1 MDSYQSIFNTTTLL
15 TSSTDIIFSDLTP
28 DSILYVNSLL
38 NPAAATLGTSLS
50 FSGATLNAIQGI
62 RTVDSPTFAGLT
74 IGTLGGLLKATAGI
88 VATATIDIDYQRP
101 LSSFTNLSYS
111 AGALNLAS
119 TITGLTSL
127 TTSTLIVGSQF
138 SVDCIANFYRNYTAL
153 GVSNINAA
161 YAGTLTNLSGSG
173 FRNAFGL
180 YCGNTFASNTG
191 NTTSV
196 LHNIF
201 SYPTFDATNATIAYA
216 YGIYAGFAG
225 ITGTVDIA
233 YSIYAANP
241 PAGGTTRAA
250 ILTDNLVVGTAG
262 NPPANGILVSGVI
275 KNTNLT
281 ASRLVYSDGSY
292 ELASVTLGSNLSLS
306 GATLD
311 TVASPSFSGLTL
323 TAALTYA
330 NGGTGLN
337 SYAAGDIIYASAI
350 NTLSKL
356 PIGTTGQVLAVNG
369 SNLPEWTTLASSGVT
384 SITGTADQINPSTL
398 TTGAV
403 TLSFPSAIT
412 CPGSLYATTYLSANN
427 YIQSNNYITA
437 NSYLNVGTYA
447 GVGIAASFNRSFYCS
462 RSYTATSSSAYGA
475 TFTGTVTAQAGAIT
489 PALYGL
495 SIGHTL
501 TSSASNLTPSLFY
514 GLYCDITTNASAAA
528 ITTAIGSRFNLTTSG
543 TTSYGFTSYITAPTG
558 TATLKC
564 ALFAEDAQIGFV
576 GDIIATGSGKSG
588 FLYVDQRLSIS
599 GQANSIDRCITCART
614 YTATTNTPYIYS
626 FASVYTLP
634 AGASANVAYG
644 MRVADS
650 WVSNTSNTANTI
662 TGLGVEGNFNGNPTA
677 IATATGIKSAI
688 TLQNTV
694 TTAYGAYITN
704 PSGTAT
710 NKVALYAD
718 SVKVGAAVSG
728 NQTIGTIVATSTGTF
743 SNINLSDFTFTN
755 SLACAAST
763 YTGAGT
769 VYWAG
774 MNSNVNTTMYF
785 SRFGHLVMLR
795 LPTWVY
801 PNTSTTQTPYIGYN
815 PSGWAPSTNILL
827 PVIANHGNA
836 YVHCTLLINTN
847 CTIYLYSPQYAVN
860 ISTTNGGNA
869 FPATCC
875 VSWSVY

>member
-1 MDSYQSIFNTTTLL
+1 MSTADGYQSIFNA
-15 TSSTDIIFSDLTP
+15 TSLFTNSSDIIFSDLTANTL
-28 DSILYVNSLL
+28 LYINSTL
-38 NPAAATLGTSLS
+38 NPASVTLGSSLS
-50 FSGATLNAIQGI
+50 FTGGTLNTVQGI

-74 IGTLGGLLKATAGI
+74 VGSITGLLKATAG
-88 VATATIDIDYQRP
+88 VLSQATVDVDYQRA

-111 AGALNLAS
+111 AGALDLAS

-161 YAGTLTNLSGSG
+161 YAGTLTNLAGVG

-180 YCGNTFASNTG
+180 YCGNTFASNTD

-233 YSIYAANP
+233 YSIYAGAP
-241 PAGGTTRAA
+241 PPGGSIRAA

-262 NPPANGILVSGVI
+262 NPPANGILVSGII

-281 ASRLVYSDGSY
+281 ASSLVYSDGSY
-292 ELASVTLGSNLSLS
+292 QLGSITLGSNLSLS

-311 TVASPSFSGLTL
+311 TIQGIQTSSSPTFASLTL
-323 TAALTYA
+323 SSPLSYA
-330 NGGTGLN
+330 NGGTGQN
-337 SYAAGDIIYASAI
+337 SYAAGDIIYASAT

-356 PIGTTGQVLAVNG
+356 TIGTAGQVLMVSGGVPAWAASAGVIAVNG
-369 SNLPEWTTLASSGVT
+369 TANQIDSSTV
-384 SITGTADQINPSTL
+384 SGT
-398 TTGAV
+398 V
-403 TLSFPSAIT
+403 TLSFPSASGMIVPST
-412 CPGSLYATTYLSANN
+412 YFQASNYAS
-427 YIQSNNYITA
+427 
-437 NSYLNVGTYA
+437 
-447 GVGIAASFNRSFYCS
+447 VGITASFNRSFYCS

-475 TFTGTVTAQAGAIT
+475 TFAGTVTAQAGAIT

-495 SIGHTL
+495 SISHNL
-501 TSSASNLTPSLFY
+501 VSSTGNLTPSLFY
-514 GLYCDITTNASAAA
+514 GLYCLPSTDATNAA
-528 ITTAIGSRFNLTTSG
+528 ITTAIGSRFGLTTAG
-543 TTSYGFTSYITAPTG
+543 TTTYAYTSYIDAPTG
-558 TATLKC
+558 TATKNC
-564 ALFAEDAQIGFV
+564 ALYADNIQIGLS
-576 GDIIATGSGKSG
+576 GDIIAAGSGKSG
-588 FLYVDQRLSIS
+588 YAYIDSRLTIG
-599 GQANSIDRCITCART
+599 GQANSIDRCIDVART

-626 FASVYTLP
+626 LASIYTLP
-634 AGASANVAYG
+634 AGASANVAHG
-644 MRVADS
+644 LRVADS
-650 WVSNTSNTANTI
+650 FISNTSNTANTCNA
-662 TGLGVEGNFNGNPTA
+662 LSVESDFKGSPTT

-694 TTAYGAYITN
+694 TTAYGAYITA
-704 PSGTAT
+704 PSGTTT

-718 SVKVGAAVSG
+718 SIKVGAAVSG
-728 NQTIGTIVATSTGTF
+728 NQTTGTIVTTSTGTF
-743 SNINLSDFTFTN
+743 SNINLSDFTFN
-755 SLACAAST
+755 SSLACAAST
-763 YTGAGT
+763 YTGAGV

-795 LPTWVY
+795 LPAWTY
-801 PNTSTTQTPYIGYN
+801 PNTSTSQIPYIGYN
-815 PSGWAPSTNILL
+815 PSGWAPQTTILL
-827 PVIANHGNA
+827 PVIANHGNSW
-836 YVHCTLLINTN
+836 VRCIMLINTN
-847 CTIYLYSPQYAVN
+847 CTIYLYSPTYATF
-860 ISTTNGGNA
+860 ISATNGVNA
-869 FPATCC
+869 FNGSCC